1 MQKFM
6 KKMNYDYFVWAND
19 LRNNS
24 GEGILGEHFLNKI
37 IKKNKSKVFYV
48 KTPFEEYYIIN
59 NKKKI
64 IVKKK
69 NTQNFTFKYLLNLI
83 NIFSIWVN
91 YLNNKKIIYINFLP
105 LWNVFIFL
113 FLPSNTILGPITGSA
128 KNNSKTFFQKFF
140 RNLLFP
146 FFFKISIFLI
156 YHKFKKAIFSTD
168 LLKSV
173 INKKYLNKFVFN
185 FVIDLY
191 QKKLFKKKRIVDLIY
206 YNRDHPNKSDNSQIE
221 LINEFKSK
229 FTIYIVGNKLNLSGV
244 KNLGFV
250 NRKKLIL
257 MLSKSKFALNSSENF
272 YTLFVM
278 DALNH
283 GCNVINNNLV
293 SINIFDKKKF
303 IILKKNLKKNIFFIN
318 QALNN
323 FKNKKYNKITTN
335 NYNIIKDEISN
346 YVDKIK

>member
-1 MQKFM
+1 
-6 KKMNYDYFVWAND
+6 MNYDYFVWAND

-24 GEGILGEHFLNKI
+24 GEGILGNHFLNKI
-37 IKKNKSKVFYV
+37 IKRNKNKVFYV

-64 IVKKK
+64 IKKKK
-69 NTQNFTFKYLLNLI
+69 NTQNFTFKYIINILNL
-83 NIFSIWVN
+83 FSIWLN
-91 YLNNKKIIYINFLP
+91 CSNNKKIIYVNFLP
-105 LWNVFIFL
+105 LWNIFLFIFL
-113 FLPSNTILGPITGSA
+113 PSKTILGPITGSV
-128 KNNSKTFFQKFF
+128 KNNSKTLIQKFF

-146 FFFKISIFLI
+146 FFFKISSFII

-168 LLKSV
+168 LLKNV

-185 FVIDLY
+185 FVIDIY
-191 QKKLFKKKRIVDLIY
+191 QKKTFNKKRIIDVVY

-221 LINEFKSK
+221 LINEFKNR
-229 FTIYIVGNKLNLSGV
+229 FIIYIIGNKLNLSGV

-250 NRKKLIL
+250 ERKKLISL
-257 MLSKSKFALNSSENF
+257 LSKSKFVLNSSENF

-278 DALNH
+278 DALNY

-303 IILKKNLKKNIFFIN
+303 IILKKNSKKNIFLFN

-323 FKNKKYNKITTN
+323 FKEKKYEKITTN
-335 NYNIIKDEISN
+335 DYSIIKNKISN